1 MAFKPLSTLL
11 TGRLRQNGIAQG
23 VQAAQIIETANEAL
37 NQMFG
42 PETTQTIAQAVSYKM
57 RRLYV
62 ATLHASFRQELKFR
76 QQEFLSIISG
86 KMGEGLI
93 QEIQFVI

>member
-1 MAFKPLSTLL
+1 MAFKALGSLL
-11 TGRLRQNGIAQG
+11 PSRLRQSGIAQG
-23 VQAAQIIETANEAL
+23 VQAARVVEVANEAL
-37 NQMFG
+37 NEMFG

-62 ATLHASFRQELKFR
+62 ASLHASFRQELKFR
-76 QQEFLSIISG
+76 QQEFTDYIGSRL
-86 KMGEGLI
+86 GEGLV